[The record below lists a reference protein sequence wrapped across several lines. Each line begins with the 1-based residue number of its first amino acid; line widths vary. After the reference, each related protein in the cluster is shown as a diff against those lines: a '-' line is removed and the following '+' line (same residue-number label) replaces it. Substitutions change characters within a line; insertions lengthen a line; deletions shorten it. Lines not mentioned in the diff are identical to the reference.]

1 MTDALVQKIAELE
14 AALEARENEML
25 EWLLKMTRPTP
36 AQSAPAMARNY
47 FERLMR
53 EQQERAD
60 KEAPWQLRRESTMPY
75 QNWCPFGPDDLVEV
89 ENGQGD
95 KRMGLAKTFGWGWV
109 PDDPEH
115 VITKA
120 RLVVKAAQKKAATL
134 PKLSPIHGEQL
145 RCVPMPTIPV
155 REPAYPVHGGSHP
168 EGDPRNHT
176 LGGGLTKLEWF
187 AGRALPGIIA
197 QPNLEGWD
205 PSVLARWAFEVGTE
219 MVERSKTLNRESPEK

>member
-1 MTDALVQKIAELE
+1 MTTNPQDLDALVRKMQSQIGDDVQEIYSHEALLKLAIDAITTLRRDLLAAE
-14 AALEARENEML
+14 AAA
-25 EWLLKMTRPTP
+25 T
-36 AQSAPAMARNY
+36 
-47 FERLMR
+47 ER
-53 EQQERAD
+53 ERAD

-75 QNWCPFGPDDLVEV
+75 QNWRPFNPGDLVEV
-89 ENGQGD
+89 ENGLGD
-95 KRMGLAKTFGWGWV
+95 KRMGVVSSFDWGWV

-120 RLVVKAAQKKAATL
+120 RLVARAAPPQ
-134 PKLSPIHGEQL
+134 LSPIHGEQP

-155 REPAYPVHGGSHP
+155 REPAYLVHGGSHP
-168 EGDPRNHT
+168 EDDPRNHT

-219 MVERSKTLNRESPEK
+219 MVERSKTLNRESP

>member
-1 MTDALVQKIAELE
+1 MTDVLVQKIAELE

-75 QNWCPFGPDDLVEV
+75 QNWRPFSPGDLVEV
-89 ENGQGD
+89 ENGLGD
-95 KRMGLAKTFGWGWV
+95 KRMGLASLFDWGWV

-120 RLVVKAAQKKAATL
+120 RLVVRAVPPQ
-134 PKLSPIHGEQL
+134 LSPIDGEQP

-155 REPAYPVHGGSHP
+155 REPAYPVHGGHHP
-168 EGDPRNHT
+168 EDDPRNHT
-176 LGGGLTKLEWF
+176 LGGGLSKLEWF
-187 AGRALPGIIA
+187 AGHALPGIIA

-205 PSVLARWAFEVGTE
+205 PSVVARWAFEIGKE
-219 MVERSKTLNRESPEK
+219 MVERSELLNRESQQK

>member
-1 MTDALVQKIAELE
+1 MTDVLVQKIAELE

-75 QNWCPFGPDDLVEV
+75 QNWRPFNPGDLVEV
-89 ENGQGD
+89 ENGLGD
-95 KRMGLAKTFGWGWV
+95 KRMGIVSSFDWGWV

-120 RLVVKAAQKKAATL
+120 RLVARAAPPQ
-134 PKLSPIHGEQL
+134 LSPIHGEQP

-155 REPAYPVHGGSHP
+155 REPAYPVHGGARAG
-168 EGDPRNHT
+168 GDPRNHT
-176 LGGGLTKLEWF
+176 LGGGVSKLEWF
-187 AGRALPGIIA
+187 AGHALPGIIA
-197 QPNLEGWD
+197 QPNLEGWE
-205 PSVLARWAFEVGTE
+205 PSIIARWAFEIGAE
-219 MVERSKTLNRESPEK
+219 MVERSKALNQESPEK